1 MKREILLVIGGLQ
14 RSAQRV
20 LMRVAFATQPRRLG
34 GDPLKAGP
42 LAMLTSARKILFAV
56 CLAGVLGS
64 GLIAFTG
71 VVEGQDPLSTL
82 LQASALLASAP
93 PDSAHEELPGMGHKF
108 ELFGSAADAQDP
120 DNITNDVIST
130 ELDLVS
136 NFFGG
141 ALRRLPPGIKIAAL
155 DNQLNLKYRFTA
167 PRTCFGGSPRITLFI
182 DANGDGQFVQAPS
195 GPDFAAQGH
204 VNPPLFAAC
213 PQNEWRIED
222 MSDGLKRWETTPAT
236 VMAPPCGP
244 IGAIT
249 TCTWD
254 ELEMRVTANFP
265 NHRVFAGGLI
275 DDTFGGPGQSGTA
288 HYDLITV
295 ENRTLENRQ
304 DTVP

>member
-1 MKREILLVIGGLQ
+1 MRSMLL
-14 RSAQRV
+14 R
-20 LMRVAFATQPRRLG
+20 
-34 GDPLKAGP
+34 
-42 LAMLTSARKILFAV
+42 TSASSRKILLSV
-56 CLAGVLGS
+56 CLAVALG
-64 GLIAFTG
+64 AWFTG
-71 VVEGQDPLSTL
+71 LAQIAEAQDQLLTL
-82 LQASALLASAP
+82 FQVSALLADPP
-93 PDSAHEELPGMGHKF
+93 PDGAQEELPGMGHKF
-108 ELFGSAADAQDP
+108 ELFGSGADAQDP
-120 DNITNDVIST
+120 DNVTNDVIST
-130 ELDLVS
+130 QLDLVA

-167 PRTCFGGSPRITLFI
+167 PRTCFGGSPRISLFI
-182 DANGDGQFVQAPS
+182 DANGDGQFIQAPS
-195 GPDFAAQGH
+195 GVDFVAQGH

-213 PQNEWRIED
+213 LQNDWRIED
-222 MSDGLKRWETTPAT
+222 MADTLKRWETTPAT
-236 VMAPPCGP
+236 VMVPPCGP

-254 ELEMRVTANFP
+254 ELEARVNLNFP

-275 DDTFGGPGQSGTA
+275 DDTFGGPGQTGLA